1 MDDCTKELSASGRRT
16 RRMNPKELAG
26 AEKNEAAGA
35 SRYVNVTQQNSRQ
48 KKAEKAARTF
58 FLA

>member
-1 MDDCTKELSASGRRT
+1 
-16 RRMNPKELAG
+16 MNPKELAG

-58 FLA
+58 FIA